1 MISTNPTVE
10 ELRQHS
16 KDTFDAIQAG
26 WVKQPPGAGFE
37 NVLLSILLQQMVAA
51 YEIAA
56 QLAELNTALAAST
69 SSPGKVSEKVFCVR
83 QS

>member
-1 MISTNPTVE
+1 MISRNPTAA

-16 KDTFDAIQAG
+16 EETFDAIQAG

-37 NVLLSILLQQMVAA
+37 NALLSILLQQMVAA
-51 YEIAA
+51 FEVAA
-56 QLAELNTALAAST
+56 QLAELNAGLAATT

>member
-1 MISTNPTVE
+1 MISRHPTAE

-16 KDTFDAIQAG
+16 EETFDAIQAG

-37 NVLLSILLQQMVAA
+37 NALLSIFLQQMVAS

-56 QLAELNTALAAST
+56 QLVEINGILRDPR
-69 SSPGKVSEKVFCVR
+69 SPADRLRDQARGM
-83 QS
+83 